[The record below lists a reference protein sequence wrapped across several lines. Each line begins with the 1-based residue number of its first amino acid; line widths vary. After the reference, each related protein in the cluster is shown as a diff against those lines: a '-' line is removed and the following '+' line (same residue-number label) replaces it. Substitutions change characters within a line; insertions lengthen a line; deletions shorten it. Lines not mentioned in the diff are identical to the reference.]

1 MGLRFHSHNELSGQS
16 NYVMN
21 YTQVFAVFLVLML
34 TILCLSCKSEPNAC
48 DRYNE
53 VLNGYF
59 ETNIMEGTWRFTGG
73 RAGTIIIRGLDYNDM
88 DCGYQITNCETGEAH
103 MNCEG
108 AGLDKSIQIVSNDEI
123 KVGDMTY
130 KRISK

>member
-1 MGLRFHSHNELSGQS
+1 
-16 NYVMN
+16 MN
-21 YTQVFAVFLVLML
+21 YMHSFR
-34 TILCLSCKSEPNAC
+34 ILIGFILFIIWVGCKTEPNAC
-48 DRYNE
+48 DRYDQ

-59 ETNIMEGTWRFTGG
+59 ETSIMEGTWRFSGG
-73 RAGTIIIRGLDYNDM
+73 KAGTIIIRGLDYNDM
-88 DCGYQITNCETGEAH
+88 DCGYQVTNCETGEAH

>member
-1 MGLRFHSHNELSGQS
+1 MKSHFHNALSGQRKE
-16 NYVMN
+16 VMKN
-21 YTQVFAVFLVLML
+21 KQINGILLGLSIMA
-34 TILCLSCKSEPNAC
+34 LCLSCKSEPGPC
-48 DRYNE
+48 DAYNE

-59 ETNIMEGTWRFTGG
+59 ETSIMEGTWRFSGG
-73 RAGTIIIRGLDYNDM
+73 KAGTIIIRGLDYNDM
-88 DCGYQITNCETGEAH
+88 DCGYQITNCETGDAH

-108 AGLDKSIQIVSNDEI
+108 AGLDKRIQVISQDEI